1 MNSYI
6 RTCAVAIAL
15 IISGSANAEQR
26 LNGGTEAQYASV
38 QKFHDDT
45 VQRFNDGDLEG
56 SINDYLERLRVA
68 HTQRMSIV
76 GREALEESWGKAF
89 ASTQKPYI
97 VSDIIEMEVNGDDIG
112 DWAYILC
119 DFASLVVDQDTGEQ
133 VGEAV
138 NGRYI
143 ALLEMTEDGWKVL
156 LDIDNGAIGAAP
168 HLEKQLVQQLFP

>member
-1 MNSYI
+1 MQTLI
-6 RTCAVAIAL
+6 RAFVLTLAFVITTTA
-15 IISGSANAEQR
+15 SAEQQR
-26 LNGGTEAQYASV
+26 RGGTEAQYASV
-38 QKFHDDT
+38 QAFHDET
-45 VQRFNDGDLEG
+45 VERFNQGDLEG

-97 VSDIIEMEVNGDDIG
+97 ISDIIEMEVNGDDIG

-119 DFASLVVDQDTGEQ
+119 DFASVVVDQDTGKQ
-133 VGEAV
+133 VGEPV

-143 ALLEMTEDGWKVL
+143 ALLEMTTDGWKVL

-168 HLEKQLVQQLFP
+168 HLEKQLVSQLFP

>member
-1 MNSYI
+1 MTHYI
-6 RTCAVAIAL
+6 RAFTLAL
-15 IISGSANAEQR
+15 TLIVSGSASAEQR

-45 VQRFNDGDLEG
+45 VKRFNEGDLEG
-56 SINDYLERLRVA
+56 SINDYLARLRVA

-97 VSDIIEMEVNGDDIG
+97 ISDIIEMEVNGDDIG

-119 DFASLVVDQDTGEQ
+119 DFASLVIDQDTGKQ
-133 VGEAV
+133 AGDAV

-168 HLEKQLVQQLFP
+168 HLEKQLVEHLLP

>member
-1 MNSYI
+1 MLNYLRALSVLLAF
-6 RTCAVAIAL
+6 TLTSAAIA
-15 IISGSANAEQR
+15 EQQR
-26 LNGGTEAQYASV
+26 RGGTEAQYASV

-45 VQRFNDGDLEG
+45 VKLFNQGDLEG
-56 SINDYLERLRVA
+56 SIDDYLERLRVA
-68 HTQRMSIV
+68 HTQRMTIV

-97 VSDIIEMEVNGDDIG
+97 LSNILEMEVNGDDIG

-119 DFASLVVDQDTGEQ
+119 DFASLVIDQETGEQ
-133 VGEAV
+133 VGDPV

-143 ALLEMTEDGWKVL
+143 ALLEMTADGWKVL

-168 HLEKQLVQQLFP
+168 HLEKRLVDHLFP

>member
-1 MNSYI
+1 MNNYI
-6 RTCAVAIAL
+6 RVFTLAL
-15 IISGSANAEQR
+15 ALVVSGSASAEQK

-38 QKFHDDT
+38 QTFHDDT
-45 VQRFNDGDLEG
+45 VKRFNEGDLEG

-76 GREALEESWGKAF
+76 GREALVESWGKAF

-97 VSDIIEMEVNGDDIG
+97 VSDIIEMEVNGNDIG

-119 DFASLVVDQDTGEQ
+119 DFASIVIDQDTGKQ
-133 VGEAV
+133 VGDGV

-168 HLEKQLVQQLFP
+168 HLEKQLVEHLLP